1 MSAFAGVY
9 QLDRGRT
16 LSTSIIE
23 KLRRGFATP
32 DELTRSYR
40 SGQFAVFK
48 FDFGAFDGIGYL
60 ENGDAVALVAGEPLM
75 APTKAATP
83 SREDDLRTLQAE
95 LKIGNLGILTH
106 CQGTFAG
113 CFYDSHKHSLLL
125 ATDKL
130 GSRPVYFWQGDEH
143 LYFSSFLK
151 TFERMEVIPKRL
163 DMTAFCEQFVFG
175 APLGTKTLYEDIKIL
190 RDGQYLQLDS
200 ARCTISEYFQWQKV
214 EAHQRSGQQQAEL
227 CYEAFTEAVR
237 CRSMASETAH
247 SFLSGGL
254 DSRCIVAALHDQGK
268 KITAFNLSEPGD
280 QDALFAKQ
288 YADLINIEYV
298 SARRSATFDGSTKAL
313 FQDAVTKLRAA
324 AGSSRWSKRIF
335 SGDGGSVGMGFVY
348 LDARIMDLMKSGAV
362 DDSIRHFLRQSGTI
376 PLRILNKKIAD
387 EYGDVLAQ
395 GMRTELEELRE
406 CSPEHRIFLFLLR
419 NDQRCHL
426 HGFYELLDELRV
438 ELILPFFDGRLLQA
452 VVSAA
457 DLRPMLLH
465 RFYHEWLKCFPA
477 TTYAVPWQ
485 TYPGHLTCPVSAD
498 DRAVNQWK
506 HVKDTV
512 WTREAPWFD
521 RCRRVSLKGGLSKR
535 YIRSEQVWMSLLLHG
550 LRFRNY
556 GYVFRFCVKLAELQ
570 PLCTDG

>member
-16 LSTSIIE
+16 LSPSVIE
-23 KLRRGFATP
+23 KLRRAFATP

-40 SGQFAVFK
+40 SAQFAVFK

-60 ENGDAVALVAGEPLM
+60 ENDDAVAVVAGEPLM
-75 APTKAATP
+75 APTKVVTP
-83 SREDDLRTLQAE
+83 SRQEDLRTLQTE
-95 LKIGNLGILTH
+95 LKIGNLNILTH
-106 CQGTFAG
+106 CQGTFAA
-113 CFYDSHKHSLLL
+113 CFYDSQNHSLLL

-151 TFERMEVIPKRL
+151 TFERLEVIPKRL
-163 DMTAFCEQFVFG
+163 DVTAFCEQFVLET
-175 APLGTKTLYEDIKIL
+175 PLGSKTLYEEIKIL
-190 RDGQYLQLDS
+190 RDGQFLRMDS
-200 ARCTISEYFQWQKV
+200 GRCTISEYFQWQKV
-214 EAHQRSGQQQAEL
+214 EAQQRSGEQQAEL
-227 CYEAFTEAVR
+227 CYEAFTEAVG
-237 CRSMASETAH
+237 CRSVASEAAY

-280 QDALFAKQ
+280 QDAVFAKQ
-288 YADLINIEYV
+288 YADLINIDYV
-298 SARRSATFDGSTKAL
+298 SVRRSATFDGSTKAL
-313 FQDAVTKLRAA
+313 FQDAVTKLRSVVD
-324 AGSSRWSKRIF
+324 SSRWSKRIF

-348 LDARIMDLMKSGAV
+348 LDAHIMDLMKSGAV
-362 DDSIRHFLRQSGTI
+362 DDAIRYFLRQSGAI

-395 GMRTELEELRE
+395 GMRAELEELRE
-406 CSPEHRIFLFLLR
+406 CSPEHRMFLFLLR
-419 NDQRCHL
+419 NDQRRHL

-438 ELILPFFDGRLLQA
+438 ELILPFFDSRLLEA

-457 DLRPMLLH
+457 DLRPMLRH
-465 RFYHEWLKCFPA
+465 RFYHKWLKCFPA

-485 TYPGHLTCPVSAD
+485 TYPGHLACPISTEE
-498 DRAVNQWK
+498 RTVNQWK
-506 HVKDTV
+506 RTKDTG

-521 RCRRVSLKGGLSKR
+521 QCRRVSLKGGLPKQ
-535 YIRSEQVWMSLLLHG
+535 YIQSEQVWISLLLHG
-550 LRFRNY
+550 LRVRNY
-556 GYVFRFCVKLAELQ
+556 GYVFRFCVKLADLQ
-570 PLCTDG
+570 RRCTDG